1 MTEDWIGQS
10 PEILRLAAR
19 PIDMNKGQCI
29 FRLGDEVGAVYRVL
43 EGEVCLTRSSP
54 EGAEIALHRAR
65 EGDFFAEA
73 SLFGSHY
80 HCDAICTR
88 SGRCLRLPA
97 ETLRHCLSNDP
108 GFAMEWIAT
117 LSRNL
122 RRQRAAQERLG
133 LKSLRMRV
141 IHYMVDRGKEGRVEL
156 DQPIIRWA
164 AELGASHEALY
175 RTLAEMER
183 EGVLQRQGQTLI
195 LLQRQLDSASMI
207 SIIFYSAMPV

>member
-1 MTEDWIGQS
+1 MAEDWIEQF
-10 PEILRLAAR
+10 PETLRLAASR
-19 PIDMNKGQCI
+19 VDINKGQRI
-29 FRLGDEVGAVYRVL
+29 FHLGDEVDAVYRVL
-43 EGEVCLTRSSP
+43 EGEVCLTRFSP
-54 EGAEIALHRAR
+54 EGTEIVLHRAR

-73 SLFGSHY
+73 SLFGTQY

-88 SGRCLRLPA
+88 SGCCLRLPA
-97 ETLRHCLSNDP
+97 EALRHCLANDP
-108 GFAMEWIAT
+108 GFAMEWVAT

-164 AELGASHEALY
+164 TELGASHEALY
-175 RTLAEMER
+175 RTLAKMER
-183 EGVLQRQGQTLI
+183 EGILQRQGQTLI
-195 LLQRQLDSASMI
+195 LL
-207 SIIFYSAMPV
+207 

>member
-1 MTEDWIGQS
+1 M
-10 PEILRLAAR
+10 
-19 PIDMNKGQCI
+19 DMGKGQRI
-29 FRLGDEVGAVYRVL
+29 FRLGDEVEAVYRVL
-43 EGEVCLTRSSP
+43 DGEVCLTRFSP
-54 EGAEIALHRAR
+54 EGAEIVLYRAR

-73 SLFGSHY
+73 SLFGTHY

-97 ETLRHCLSNDP
+97 EALRHCLVNDP
-108 GFAMEWIAT
+108 GFAMEWVAM
-117 LSRNL
+117 LSRNI

-141 IHYMVDRGKEGRVEL
+141 IHYLVDRGEEGRVKL

-164 AELGASHEALY
+164 VELGASHEALY

-195 LLQRQLDSASMI
+195 LLQQKPNLS
-207 SIIFYSAMPV
+207 V

>member
-1 MTEDWIGQS
+1 MAADWIEQF
-10 PEILRLAAR
+10 PETLRLAASR
-19 PIDMNKGQCI
+19 VDINKGQRI
-29 FRLGDEVGAVYRVL
+29 FHLGDEVDAVYRVL
-43 EGEVCLTRSSP
+43 EGEVCLTRFSP
-54 EGAEIALHRAR
+54 EGTEIVLHRAR

-73 SLFGSHY
+73 SLFGTQY

-88 SGRCLRLPA
+88 SGCCLRLPA
-97 ETLRHCLSNDP
+97 EALRHCLANDP
-108 GFAMEWIAT
+108 GFAMEWVAT

-164 AELGASHEALY
+164 TELGASHEALY

-183 EGVLQRQGQTLI
+183 EGILQRQGQTLI
-195 LLQRQLDSASMI
+195 LL
-207 SIIFYSAMPV
+207 

>member
-1 MTEDWIGQS
+1 MLTDDWIGQT
-10 PEILRLAAR
+10 PDRLRLAAR
-19 PIDMNKGQCI
+19 PMDIGKGQRI
-29 FRLGDEVGAVYRVL
+29 FRFGDKVDAVYRVL
-43 EGEVCLTRSSP
+43 DGEVCLTRFSP
-54 EGAEIALHRAR
+54 EGAEIVLHRAR

-73 SLFGSHY
+73 SLFGTQY

-97 ETLRHCLSNDP
+97 EALRHCLANDP

-117 LSRNL
+117 LSKNL

-141 IHYMVDRGKEGRVEL
+141 IHYLVDRGKEGRVEL

-164 AELGASHEALY
+164 VELGASHEALY

-183 EGVLQRQGQTLI
+183 EGVLQRHGQTLT
-195 LLQRQLDSASMI
+195 LLQRQPDP
-207 SIIFYSAMPV
+207 PV

>member
-1 MTEDWIGQS
+1 MKGWIEQL
-10 PEILRLAAR
+10 PDTLRLVAR
-19 PIDMNKGQCI
+19 PMNMSKGQYI
-29 FRLGDEVGAVYRVL
+29 FRFGDEVNAVYRVL
-43 EGEVCLTRSSP
+43 DGEVCLTRFSP
-54 EGAEIALHRAR
+54 EGAEIVLHRAR
-65 EGDFFAEA
+65 DGDFFAEA
-73 SLFGSHY
+73 SLFGTHY

-88 SGRCLRLPA
+88 PGRCLRLPVA
-97 ETLRHCLSNDP
+97 ALRDCLSNNPD
-108 GFAMEWIAT
+108 FAMEWIAT

-141 IHYMVDRGKEGRVEL
+141 IHYLVDRGKDGRVEL

-164 AELGASHEALY
+164 TELGASHEALY

-195 LLQRQLDSASMI
+195 LLQRQSNSL
-207 SIIFYSAMPV
+207 V